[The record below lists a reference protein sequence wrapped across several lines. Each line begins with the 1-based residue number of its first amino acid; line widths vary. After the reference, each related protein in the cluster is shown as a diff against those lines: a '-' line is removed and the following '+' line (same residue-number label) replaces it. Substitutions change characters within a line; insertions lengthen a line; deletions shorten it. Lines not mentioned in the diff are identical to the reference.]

1 MVFYREIISRYSS
14 SNNSRRSE
22 SEIGRETIHR
32 FPVLSACKNN
42 WRKVQ
47 RIMASSAKK
56 FVFKTG
62 LFLCK
67 G

>member
-14 SNNSRRSE
+14 SNNSYRSE
-22 SEIGRETIHR
+22 SKLGRETIDR
-32 FPVLSACKNN
+32 FTVLSTCKNN

-62 LFLCK
+62 LFLCM